1 MKIGIDVDGV
11 LLDFEKELRTRAELY
26 DSMELDGRGILN
38 SDKFN
43 LEERYGWNK
52 DIGEKFVKK
61 YFLQVSKIVN
71 IMPRSQRS
79 Y

>member
-11 LLDFEKELRTRAELY
+11 LLDFEKELRTGAELH
-26 DSMELDGRGILN
+26 DLLELNGKGILN
-38 SDKFN
+38 TNKFN

-61 YFLQVSKIVN
+61 YFLQVSKIAN
-71 IMPRSQRS
+71 IMPRNQRS

>member
-26 DSMELDGRGILN
+26 DLMELDGRGILN

-43 LEERYGWNK
+43 LKERYGWNK

>member
-26 DSMELDGRGILN
+26 DLLELDGRGIIN

>member
-26 DSMELDGRGILN
+26 DLLELNGKGILN
-38 SDKFN
+38 KNKFN

-52 DIGEKFVKK
+52 DVGEKFIKK